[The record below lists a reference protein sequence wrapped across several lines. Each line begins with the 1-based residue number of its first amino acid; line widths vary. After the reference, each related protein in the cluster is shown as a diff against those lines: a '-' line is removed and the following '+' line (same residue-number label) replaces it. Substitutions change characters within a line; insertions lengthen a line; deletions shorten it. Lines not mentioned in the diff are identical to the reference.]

1 MGLKNHLFAS
11 QHLTGNVAWLWFSPQ
26 AQVRQ
31 LTAWMDFQ
39 WQKNSGV
46 RWFFEFINLESGSNT
61 YELPSPPPNV
71 PLKGTMLKGNSFSNH
86 WLSRDIL
93 VFRGVAI
100 RQLFECKLLKKLLFV
115 AYLYLC
121 IICYLLFLWIDEC
134 ILYHHLSCSLSRL
147 VYLHLHVVTVRSDES
162 CVVRCLLLDESWPL
176 GRRFDGRAGPC
187 FQNPRSCRKTLP
199 GKVVTE

>member
-61 YELPSPPPNV
+61 HELPSPPNV
-71 PLKGTMLKGNSFSNH
+71 LLKGTMLKGISSSNH
-86 WLSRDIL
+86 RLSRDIL

-100 RQLFECKLLKKLLFV
+100 RQLFECKLLNKLLCITCL
-115 AYLYLC
+115 YLYVLF
-121 IICYLLFLWIDEC
+121 CYLLFL
-134 ILYHHLSCSLSRL
+134 
-147 VYLHLHVVTVRSDES
+147 
-162 CVVRCLLLDESWPL
+162 
-176 GRRFDGRAGPC
+176 
-187 FQNPRSCRKTLP
+187 
-199 GKVVTE
+199 